1 MYFHVDLDAFYA
13 SVEQRDNPEYR
24 DRPVVVGA
32 LPGNR
37 GVVAACSYE
46 ARAFGIHSAMPIS
59 DAYRRCPDAV
69 YLRPRMRDYVCES
82 NRIMETLRR
91 FSPIVRQISVDEAF
105 LDMRGTER
113 LLGPPETVARELK
126 GQIRER
132 HGLALSIG
140 VATNRY
146 VAKIASAHGKPD
158 GLFVVPQGDEEAFLR
173 GLPLTKLWGAGKVLR
188 RRLESRGISSIEE
201 LQQRDK
207 KWLTAVFGPS
217 AGAFLFRASRGIDPG
232 IYPDEPKS
240 RSISNETTFGEDT
253 DSREEIRRAI
263 LWLCDTLTFRLL
275 EEDLY
280 ATTLTIKVRDA
291 NFDTTSVRKTFSR
304 GLRTTEELY
313 ARSLELLD
321 RRWDGKIPLRLV
333 GVGLSNFVSS
343 REPELFVDE
352 SEERHDR
359 VEDAVHRVNSRLGNG
374 TLRRARLLPRGR
386 RDETTAPD

>member
-13 SVEQRDNPEYR
+13 SVEQRDNPAYR
-24 DRPVVVGA
+24 GRPVVVGA

-59 DAYRRCPDAV
+59 EAYRRCPDAV
-69 YLRPRMRDYVCES
+69 YVRPRMREYVAES
-82 NRIMETLRR
+82 NRIMDTLRE
-91 FSPIVRQISVDEAF
+91 FSPVVRQISVDEAF

-113 LLGPPETVARELK
+113 LLGPPKKVASTLKVQVREK
-126 GQIRER
+126 
-132 HGLALSIG
+132 HSLALSVG

-146 VAKIASAHGKPD
+146 VAKIASAYGKPD
-158 GLFVVPQGDEEAFLR
+158 GLYVVSPGEEAAFLR

-188 RRLESRGISSIEE
+188 RRLEGRGVSSVEE
-201 LQQRDK
+201 LQKKDE
-207 KWLTAVFGPS
+207 KWLTAAFGPS
-217 AGAFLFRASRGIDPG
+217 AGAFLYHAAQGLDPG

-253 DSREEIRRAI
+253 EDAEEIRRAL

-275 EEDLY
+275 EEELY
-280 ATTLTIKVRDA
+280 ATTLTVKVRDA
-291 NFDTTSVRKTFSR
+291 DFSTTSVQKTFSR

-313 ARSLELLD
+313 ARSLELLE
-321 RRWDGKIPLRLV
+321 RRWNGRSPLRLI

-352 SEERHDR
+352 EEERYDR

-374 TLRRARLLPRGR
+374 TLRRARLLPREISG
-386 RDETTAPD
+386 DNPAKD